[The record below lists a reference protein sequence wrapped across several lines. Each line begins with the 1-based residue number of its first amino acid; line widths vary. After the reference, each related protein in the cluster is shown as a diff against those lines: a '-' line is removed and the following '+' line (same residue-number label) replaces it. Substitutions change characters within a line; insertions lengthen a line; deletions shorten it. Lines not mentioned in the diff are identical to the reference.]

1 MYVCAFIGHSD
12 CPEDVKEKLL
22 LEIEN
27 LIVNEKV
34 NTFYVGTQGAFD
46 RLVYEVLCELE
57 KEYKIIINVALA
69 YLNREDEFTYYDTE
83 KTIFP
88 DCLAKTPPRFAI
100 MIVVCRNAKNRFDS
114 RFYRLRIIKLLNNF
128 IMHNIHCNGYSRI
141 FKENSLPNQIFG
153 VETVKFF
160 TVSTKYNHYNTS
172 K

>member
-12 CPEDVKEKLL
+12 CPESVKEKLF

-34 NTFYVGTQGAFD
+34 NIFYVGTQGAFD

-83 KTIFP
+83 KTVFP
-88 DCLAKTPPRFAI
+88 DCLTKTPPRFAI
-100 MIVVCRNAKNRFDS
+100 SKRNDYMLQNSDYLICFLNHQFSNTYEFVLKAVKKNKKIINSGNLSINHIVV
-114 RFYRLRIIKLLNNF
+114 
-128 IMHNIHCNGYSRI
+128 
-141 FKENSLPNQIFG
+141 
-153 VETVKFF
+153 
-160 TVSTKYNHYNTS
+160 
-172 K
+172 

>member
-12 CPEDVKEKLL
+12 CPESVKEKLF

-34 NTFYVGTQGAFD
+34 NIFYVGTQGAFD

-83 KTIFP
+83 KTVFP
-88 DCLAKTPPRFAI
+88 DCLTKTPPRFAI
-100 MIVVCRNAKNRFDS
+100 SKRNDYMLQNSDYLICFLNHQFSNTYEFVLKAVKKNKK
-114 RFYRLRIIKLLNNF
+114 II
-128 IMHNIHCNGYSRI
+128 
-141 FKENSLPNQIFG
+141 NSGNLSI
-153 VETVKFF
+153 
-160 TVSTKYNHYNTS
+160 NHIEV
-172 K
+172 